1 MRPAAPHC
9 PPPVAI
15 PVTASETESREREIP
30 GAVPGFK
37 EQFDWDER
45 LGPVGVT
52 VGAVA
57 ACVLVWALAIVLNL
71 L

>member
-1 MRPAAPHC
+1 M
-9 PPPVAI
+9 AI
-15 PVTASETESREREIP
+15 PVTAPETETRVEIP
-30 GAVPGFK
+30 GAVPGYK